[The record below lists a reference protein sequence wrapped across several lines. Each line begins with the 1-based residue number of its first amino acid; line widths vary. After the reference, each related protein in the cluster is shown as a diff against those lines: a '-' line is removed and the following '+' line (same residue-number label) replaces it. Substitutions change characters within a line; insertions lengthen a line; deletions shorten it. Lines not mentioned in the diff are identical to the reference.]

1 MQKQSKWIKTE
12 VAVGYLLLMAL
23 LLYSV
28 WFVYHEM
35 NRLAEP
41 DAYEAEFDAKR
52 KSISNTLARLYE
64 AEVIGQSLSTGH
76 LTDYPVYRKAMQR
89 ASASVD
95 TLRMLASDS
104 LQRLRMDSISSLLV
118 RKQQNMIGL
127 LRAMNDTTVDAA
139 YRRTVQQIIARQDS
153 VVQQERVQ
161 KKVVVRRNSYQVGK
175 KKGFFKRLA
184 QAFAPGKRDTTTITN
199 TSREFITDTLTQAYN
214 PADTVA
220 DMLRSI
226 QTELSGKQQKRVEML
241 RVRADRLRRDGQV
254 LTTQINRTLRDFE
267 EEEVDRSFAKLE
279 QVRVIRR
286 DSIRMVGTVAIGSA
300 VLAVVFL
307 TLIWRDITRSNRYR
321 RELEEAKHRAED
333 LLAIRERL
341 MLTIT
346 HDLKAPIGSI
356 IGYVDLLDPLITDDR
371 QSTYLRNMK
380 SSSQHLLK
388 LVADLL
394 DYHKLDAGKM
404 DVDRVTFNPRQLFDE
419 VKACFEPIA
428 AGKQLSLH
436 YEISSELGIRA
447 YIGDPFRIR
456 QIVDNLMS
464 NALKFTERGSI
475 ILSVTYA
482 SSRLV
487 ITVSD
492 TGKGISE
499 EEQDKI
505 FQEFTRLK
513 NAQGEEGFGLGLSI
527 VQKLVELLEGDIS
540 VNSTVGKG
548 SSFTVTLPVFP
559 VAATPSASFGRPE
572 PVQGALKGAKV
583 LLIDD
588 DRLQLDLTV
597 NMLCQSGAQA
607 TVCTQPD
614 ELFRLLEKDS
624 FDVLLTDLQMPAL
637 DGFTLLARLRQST
650 LSSVQRLPVVV
661 VTARADLQ
669 AKDFLSKGFAAFLHK
684 PFSMSELVQVLL
696 PFVHTVENLRDRM
709 STSAASTE
717 LIEQKMSTSCPHIEK
732 VHKSLSLKASNNE
745 AVSDG
750 VSTNETSLSEQ
761 TDDINFDSLTAFS
774 AGDTEAAAEILKT
787 FLEETRR
794 NREQLQQLLESADAH
809 RLTALAHKMLP
820 LLRMIGA
827 TSALPHLE
835 WLEEHRSV
843 SFSDEMK
850 SHALAAVRVV
860 EKVIRQAEEQLE

>member
-12 VAVGYLLLMAL
+12 VAIGYLLLMVL

-35 NRLAEP
+35 NRLTEP
-41 DAYEAEFDAKR
+41 NTYEAEFDAKR
-52 KSISNTLARLYE
+52 KSINNTLARLYE

-76 LTDYPVYRKAMQR
+76 LVDYPVYRKAMQR

-95 TLRMLASDS
+95 TLRLLASDS
-104 LQRLRMDSISSLLV
+104 LQRLRMDSISLLLV
-118 RKQQNMIGL
+118 RKQQNMLGL

-139 YRRTVQQIIARQDS
+139 YRRNVQQIIARQDS

-184 QAFAPGKRDTTTITN
+184 EAFAPGKRDTTTITN
-199 TSREFITDTLTQAYN
+199 TSREFITDTLIQAYN

-220 DMLRSI
+220 GMLRSI
-226 QTELSGKQQKRVEML
+226 QTELSDKRQKRVEML
-241 RVRADRLRRDGQV
+241 RTRADRLRRDGQV
-254 LTTQINRTLRDFE
+254 LTAQINRTLRDFE
-267 EEEVDRSFAKLE
+267 EEEVDRSFARLE
-279 QVRVIRR
+279 QIRVIRR
-286 DSIRMVGTVAIGSA
+286 DSIRMVGAVAIGSA

-321 RELEEAKHRAED
+321 RELEEAKRRAED

-346 HDLKAPIGSI
+346 HDLKAPVGSI
-356 IGYVDLLDPLITDDR
+356 IGYVDLLDRLITDDR
-371 QSTYLRNMK
+371 QSTYLHNIK

-404 DVDRVTFNPRQLFDE
+404 DVNRVAFNPRQLFDG
-419 VKACFEPIA
+419 VKACFESIA
-428 AGKQLSLH
+428 AGKQLSFH
-436 YEISSELGIRA
+436 YKISSELDTRA

-464 NALKFTERGSI
+464 NALKFTEKGGV
-475 ILSVTYA
+475 ILSVAYA
-482 SSRLV
+482 SSRLI
-487 ITVSD
+487 ITISD

-499 EEQDKI
+499 EERGKI

-527 VQKLVELLEGDIS
+527 VQKLVELLEGDIT

-559 VAATPSASFGRPE
+559 VEAAPSTSFGRME
-572 PVQGALKGAKV
+572 SVQHALEGVKV
-583 LLIDD
+583 ILIDD
-588 DRLQLDLTV
+588 DRLQLELTV
-597 NMLCQSGAQA
+597 SMLRQSGAQA

-637 DGFTLLARLRQST
+637 DGFTLLIRLQQST
-650 LSSVQRLPVVV
+650 LPALQRLPVVV

-684 PFSMSELVQVLL
+684 PFSMSELVRVLS
-696 PFVHTVENLRDRM
+696 PFVHDAENLCNRM
-709 STSAASTE
+709 STY
-717 LIEQKMSTSCPHIEK
+717 CPHSEK
-732 VHKSLSLKASNNE
+732 VHELLFPKAYNE
-745 AVSDG
+745 ETVSDE
-750 VSTNETSLSEQ
+750 SSQDETSLSEQ
-761 TDDINFDSLTAFS
+761 MDDINFDSLTVFS
-774 AGDTEAAAEILKT
+774 AGDPEAAVEILKT

-794 NREQLQQLLESADAH
+794 NREQLQQLLESADAPH
-809 RLTALAHKMLP
+809 LTALAHKMLP

-827 TSALPHLE
+827 KSTLPHLK
-835 WLEEHRSV
+835 WLEEHRSA

-850 SHALAAVRVV
+850 DHAITVVRAM
-860 EKVIRQAEEQLE
+860 EEVIRRAEEQIE